1 MTYGGDAPT
10 LDALGGSGSVSE
22 SELLASGG
30 VEGGLPSIE
39 LSVDD
44 DGPVAPSTSIV
55 PSQKLPSR
63 CR

>member
-1 MTYGGDAPT
+1 MTYGGDAAT
-10 LDALGGSGSVSE
+10 LDALGGSGSA
-22 SELLASGG
+22 SELLAFGG

-44 DGPVAPSTSIV
+44 DGPVTLSTSIV

>member
-1 MTYGGDAPT
+1 MTYGGDAAT

-22 SELLASGG
+22 SLPSGG

-44 DGPVAPSTSIV
+44 DGPVTPSTSIV

>member
-1 MTYGGDAPT
+1 VTYGGDAAT
-10 LDALGGSGSVSE
+10 LDALRGSGSVSE
-22 SELLASGG
+22 SLASGG